1 MPRGTRYT
9 RIRMATKNVSNMGL
23 FILEVQETIILC
35 SVCSTQV
42 GIGFAIDVPTCLYS
56 SDDGVLKTSDTND
69 ERILPQSP

>member
-23 FILEVQETIILC
+23 FILEVHETIILC

-56 SDDGVLKTSDTND
+56 SDDGVLKTS
-69 ERILPQSP
+69 RHK